1 MEQANIPSEY
11 RGWWRIVETSQ
22 WGPEKFDS
30 CAPSLISLTGCG
42 DRLRMRVL
50 LAYVTCRPTKFG
62 VSFMWEGAWEFEPV
76 RGSGRVKLGKDGQL
90 KGVIKTHG
98 GEQSTFV
105 AERSSEPSEPI
116 PSPPSY
122 RDKWRR

>member
-1 MEQANIPSEY
+1 
-11 RGWWRIVETSQ
+11 
-22 WGPEKFDS
+22 
-30 CAPSLISLTGCG
+30 
-42 DRLRMRVL
+42 
-50 LAYVTCRPTKFG
+50 
-62 VSFMWEGAWEFEPV
+62 MWEGAWEFEPV